1 MFAFVAGTFP
11 LFVKSKLV
19 VPSDAATTANNIVAS
34 ETLFRLGIVSNLTMF
49 TVFSFAV
56 LLWYK
61 LLKPVNKSHA
71 LLMLVLIL
79 LSFPIAM
86 LNELNQ
92 VAALLAATDH
102 KYDQMMLFM
111 NLYKHGALIGGIFS
125 GLWLFPLGLLIYKS
139 GFFPKILGVLLMI
152 GCFGYLIR
160 FFQGFLLPG
169 TEGSLWTNP
178 VQVITHIAELL
189 LMLWLLIKGIDVE
202 QWQKSAHESA

>member
-1 MFAFVAGTFP
+1 M
-11 LFVKSKLV
+11 
-19 VPSDAATTANNIVAS
+19 
-34 ETLFRLGIVSNLTMF
+34 
-49 TVFSFAV
+49 
-56 LLWYK
+56 
-61 LLKPVNKSHA
+61 
-71 LLMLVLIL
+71 
-79 LSFPIAM
+79 
-86 LNELNQ
+86 
-92 VAALLAATDH
+92 ALLAATDH

-178 VQVITHIAELL
+178 VQMITHIAELL